1 MEYREN
7 FAQILVSWR
16 KISQNTKMIISRN
29 FRETTKTK
37 IFAATL
43 SIMPRA
49 QNITAKSSIRKQRQ
63 NTLMIWVY
71 NLSIMCSYWECLKWF
86 NTYIKYILY
95 CCKRGH
101 SGALK
106 KAYMSRQ
113 DKVIYRFY
121 LLRTTI
127 LKNHSFFMGDQ
138 KNVKPVWGPLLRPK
152 VATHMVKRHV
162 P

>member
-1 MEYREN
+1 MDFGSEFLKKLDKAISRFAFREISMEFREN
-7 FAQILVSWR
+7 IAQISVSCFAKISRDWR
-16 KISQNTKMIISRN
+16 KISQTTKMIISRN

-106 KAYMSRQ
+106 KAYMYVTAR
-113 DKVIYRFY
+113 
-121 LLRTTI
+121 
-127 LKNHSFFMGDQ
+127 
-138 KNVKPVWGPLLRPK
+138 
-152 VATHMVKRHV
+152 
-162 P
+162 